1 MKRMRITVNG
11 VTYEVE
17 VEVLDEDEGVNDGFS
32 LPSNLRPRAPEPAS
46 TTGTPPASPAADTA
60 TDKVLT
66 SPVSG
71 IIVEIKVTPGA
82 VVKENDPVVIVEAMK
97 MNTTVSSPMA
107 GRVRAIE
114 ARVGE
119 AVRQGQ
125 VLLTFE

>member
-1 MKRMRITVNG
+1 M
-11 VTYEVE
+11 
-17 VEVLDEDEGVNDGFS
+17 
-32 LPSNLRPRAPEPAS
+32 RPRTPEPAP
-46 TTGTPPASPAADTA
+46 GTPTAPAAAPAADSA
-60 TDKVLT
+60 GDKTLT

-71 IIVEIKVTPGA
+71 IVVEIKITPGA
-82 VVKENDPVVIVEAMK
+82 MVKENDPVVIVEAMK

-125 VLLTFE
+125 VLLTFD